1 MTLKD
6 YGVPLTRRGARE
18 GLGVVLAGGKGR
30 RLGLDKPFVRLGGET
45 LLERAI
51 ARLGRRFSDIIVVA
65 DLPDRFRHLSVR
77 CVADRFPGLGPVG
90 AIAAALETASGR
102 GIFAVACD
110 MPFLEPE
117 IIGRMVDL
125 SEGYDL
131 VVPSVSGR
139 LHPLHAFYG
148 PGCLP
153 PLAAQ
158 IKAGNLA
165 LHHLAQAVKTRIVT
179 DEAFQGGGPLLRSLF
194 NINTPDDLK
203 TAERMLEAQA

>member
-1 MTLKD
+1 M
-6 YGVPLTRRGARE
+6 TRRGARE

-30 RLGLDKPFVRLGGET
+30 RLGADKPFVRLGGET
-45 LLERAI
+45 LLDRTI
-51 ARLGRRFSDIIVVA
+51 ARLSRRFSDVIVAA

-77 CVADRFPGLGPVG
+77 CVADRLSGLGPIG
-90 AIAAALETASGR
+90 AIHTALQIASGR

-117 IIGRMVDL
+117 VIGRMVDL

-131 VVPSVSGR
+131 VIPSVSGR

-158 IKAGNLA
+158 IESGGLA
-165 LHHLAQAVKTRIVT
+165 LHLLARSVKTRFIT
-179 DEAFQGGGPLLRSLF
+179 DEAFQGGAALLRSLF
-194 NINTPDDLK
+194 NINTPEDLK
-203 TAERMLEAQA
+203 TAGRMLEEQA